1 MTTVGL
7 WLVILSAVCTAV
19 ANLMMRRGV
28 LNLGHFQLSAA
39 AMKTQVLA
47 LAQQPL
53 FVIGFVLYGVAA
65 LIWFRVLA
73 SEPLS
78 SSYPL
83 LVSLTFLLVTVGAM
97 LLFGEKVNA
106 LKLAGLF
113 VILIGIL
120 LVSRA

>member
-1 MTTVGL
+1 MTTLGI
-7 WLVILSAVCTAV
+7 WLVILSAVLTAV

-28 LNLGHFQLSAA
+28 LNIGHFRLSAA
-39 AMKTQVLA
+39 AMKTQIFA
-47 LAQQPL
+47 LAHQPL
-53 FVIGFVLYGVAA
+53 FVVGFLLYGVAA

-78 SSYPL
+78 SSYPM

-97 LLFGEKVNA
+97 LVFGEKVNA
-106 LKLAGLF
+106 LKVAGLF
-113 VILIGIL
+113 VLLVGIL

>member
-28 LNLGHFQLSAA
+28 LNIGHFQLSAS
-39 AMKTQVLA
+39 AMKTQFLA

-53 FVIGFVLYGVAA
+53 FVIGFLLYGVAA

-97 LLFGEKVNA
+97 IVFGEKVNA
-106 LKLAGLF
+106 LKVAGLF
-113 VILIGIL
+113 VLLFGIL
-120 LVSRA
+120 LVARA

>member
-1 MTTVGL
+1 MSTLGV
-7 WLVILSAVCTAV
+7 WLIILSGVCTAV

-28 LNLGHFQLSAA
+28 LNIGHFQLSAA
-39 AMKTQVLA
+39 AMKTQVIA

-53 FVIGFVLYGVAA
+53 FVIGFLLYGVAA
-65 LIWFRVLA
+65 LIWFRILA

-78 SSYPL
+78 SSYPM

-97 LLFGEKVNA
+97 LVFGEKVNA
-106 LKLAGLF
+106 LKIAGLV
-113 VILIGIL
+113 VILGGIL

>member
-7 WLVILSAVCTAV
+7 WLVVLSAVCTAV

-28 LNLGHFQLSAA
+28 LNIGHFQLSAG
-39 AMKTQVLA
+39 AMKAQVLA

-53 FVIGFVLYGVAA
+53 FVIGFLLYGVAA

-78 SSYPL
+78 SSYPM

-97 LLFGEKVNA
+97 LVFGEKMNA
-106 LKLAGLF
+106 LKIAGLV
-113 VILIGIL
+113 VILGGIL
-120 LVSRA
+120 MVSRA